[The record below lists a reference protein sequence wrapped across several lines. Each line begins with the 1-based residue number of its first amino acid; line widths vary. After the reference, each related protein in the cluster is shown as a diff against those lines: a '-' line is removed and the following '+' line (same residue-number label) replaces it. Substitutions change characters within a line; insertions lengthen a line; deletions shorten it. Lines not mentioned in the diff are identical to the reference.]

1 MEKLTEGIEVM
12 ITNAMGSLP
21 QIGVGLLILIIGGF
35 VIKSF
40 LKGLRH
46 RFEKKNMEK
55 SLRGFLLSIVQAILY
70 ILLLL
75 TAASTMGIQTSSFLA
90 MFASAGLAIGLALQ
104 GSLSNFAGG
113 VLILLF
119 KPFKVGEYISNPAG
133 TEGTVDKIDLLY
145 TTLTGPT
152 GLKIYSPNG
161 PLANSVITNYSDIAS
176 RRYDFVVGISYD
188 ANIKVAQTVILEALA
203 KDSRVKQDPLPL
215 VYVNSL
221 ADSSVNLNV
230 RVWMERANYWD
241 TVFAIQQ
248 LVKNALDT
256 ANIEIPFPQ
265 RDVHIIDDKHIRD

>member
-1 MEKLTEGIEVM
+1 MEKFAVGLDVM
-12 ITNAMGSLP
+12 ITNTMGALP
-21 QIGVGLLILIIGGF
+21 QIGVGVLILVIGGF
-35 VIKSF
+35 IIKSF
-40 LKGLRH
+40 LRGLRN

-55 SLRGFLLSIVQAILY
+55 SLRGFLLSIIQASLY
-70 ILLLL
+70 VLLLL
-75 TAASTMGIQTSSFLA
+75 TAASTMGIQTTSFLTI
-90 MFASAGLAIGLALQ
+90 FASAGLAIGLALQ

-203 KDSRVKQDPLPL
+203 KDDRVKQDPLPL

>member
-1 MEKLTEGIEVM
+1 MEKFTGGLEVM
-12 ITNAMGSLP
+12 MTKLFGALP
-21 QIGVGLLILIIGGF
+21 EIIVGLVILGVG
-35 VIKSF
+35 SF
-40 LKGLRH
+40 IVKAVLRGLRN

-55 SLRGFLLSIVQAILY
+55 SLRGFLLSIIQAILY

-119 KPFKVGEYISNPAG
+119 KPFKVGEYISNPSG
-133 TEGTVDKIDLLY
+133 TEGTVEKIDLLY

-188 ANIKVAQTVILEALA
+188 ANIKEAQNVILEALA
-203 KDSRVKQDPLPL
+203 KDTRVKQDPVPL
-215 VYVNSL
+215 VFVNSL

-241 TVFAIQQ
+241 TVFAVQQ
-248 LVKNALDT
+248 LVKNALDS

>member
-1 MEKLTEGIEVM
+1 MEKFAGGLENM
-12 ITNAMGSLP
+12 IANIMGALP
-21 QIGVGLLILIIGGF
+21 KIGVGVLILVIGGF
-35 VIKSF
+35 IVKAC
-40 LKGLRH
+40 LRGLRH
-46 RFEKKNMEK
+46 RFEKREMEK
-55 SLRGFLLSIVQAILY
+55 SLMGFLLSIIQAILY

-119 KPFKVGEYISNPAG
+119 KPFKVGDYISNPAG
-133 TEGTVDKIDLLY
+133 TEGTVEKIDLLY
-145 TTLTGPT
+145 TTLMSSA
-152 GLKIYSPNG
+152 GLKIFSPNG
-161 PLANSVITNYSDIAS
+161 PLANSVITNYTDIAT
-176 RRYDFVVGISYD
+176 RRYEFVVGISYD
-188 ANIKVAQTVILEALA
+188 ANIKVAQNVILEAL
-203 KDSRVKQDPLPL
+203 KNEPRVQQDPLPL
-215 VYVNSL
+215 VYVNNL

-241 TVFAIQQ
+241 TVFVVQQ
-248 LVKNALDT
+248 LVKEALDQ

>member
-1 MEKLTEGIEVM
+1 MEKFAGGLEVM
-12 ITNAMGSLP
+12 ISNVMGSLP
-21 QIGVGLLILIIGGF
+21 KIGVGLLILVIGMFII
-35 VIKSF
+35 KAF

-55 SLRGFLLSIVQAILY
+55 SLSGFLLSIFQSVLY

-75 TAASTMGIQTSSFLA
+75 TAANTMGIQISSFLA
-90 MFASAGLAIGLALQ
+90 IFASAGLAIGMALQ

-188 ANIKVAQTVILEALA
+188 ANIKVAQSVILEALA
-203 KDSRVKQDPLPL
+203 KDDRVKQDPLPL

-265 RDVHIIDDKHIRD
+265 RDVHIVDDKHIRD

>member
-1 MEKLTEGIEVM
+1 MEKLTGGFEVM
-12 ITNAMGSLP
+12 IANAMGALP
-21 QIGVGLLILIIGGF
+21 QIGVGILILVIGGF
-35 VIKSF
+35 IIKSF
-40 LKGLRH
+40 LRGLH
-46 RFEKKNMEK
+46 NRFEKKNMEK
-55 SLRGFLLSIVQAILY
+55 SLMGFLLRIIQVTLY
-70 ILLLL
+70 VLLLV
-75 TAASTMGIQTSSFLA
+75 TAASNMGIQLTSFMA
-90 MFASAGLAIGLALQ
+90 IFASAGLAIGLALQ

-119 KPFKVGEYISNPAG
+119 KPFKVGEYISNPSG

-161 PLANSVITNYSDIAS
+161 PLANSVITNYTDIAS

-188 ANIKVAQTVILEALA
+188 ANIKVAQTAILEALA
-203 KDSRVKQDPLPL
+203 KDERVKQDPVPL

-248 LVKNALDT
+248 LIKDTLDT

-265 RDVHIIDDKHIRD
+265 RDVHVITDKHIRD

>member
-1 MEKLTEGIEVM
+1 MEKFTNGLEVM
-12 ITNAMGSLP
+12 LTKLFGALP
-21 QIGVGLLILIIGGF
+21 EIIVGLLILVIG
-35 VIKSF
+35 SF
-40 LKGLRH
+40 IVKAVLRGLRN

-55 SLRGFLLSIVQAILY
+55 SLRGFLLSIIQAILY

-119 KPFKVGEYISNPAG
+119 KPFKVGEYISNPSG
-133 TEGTVDKIDLLY
+133 TEGTVEKIDLLY

-161 PLANSVITNYSDIAS
+161 PLANSVITNYSDITS

-188 ANIKVAQTVILEALA
+188 ANIKVAQNVILEALA
-203 KDSRVKQDPLPL
+203 KESRVKQDPIPL
-215 VYVNSL
+215 VFVNSL

-241 TVFAIQQ
+241 TVFIVQQ
-248 LVKNALDT
+248 VVKDALDS

-265 RDVHIIDDKHIRD
+265 RDVHIIEDKHIRD

>member
-1 MEKLTEGIEVM
+1 MEKFAGGIESM
-12 ITNAMGSLP
+12 IESVFTSLP
-21 QIGVGLLILIIGGF
+21 RIAAAIGILLVGIY
-35 VIKSF
+35 VIK
-40 LKGLRH
+40 LVIKVLNG
-46 RFEKKNMEK
+46 RFEKREVEK
-55 SLRGFLLSIVQAILY
+55 SLKGFLLSIVKAILY
-70 ILLLL
+70 ILLII
-75 TAASTMGIQTSSFLA
+75 TVASTMGFETTVFTA
-90 MFASAGLAIGLALQ
+90 MFASVGLAIGLALQ

-161 PLANSVITNYSDIAS
+161 PLANSVITNYTDISS

-203 KDSRVKQDPLPL
+203 KDDRVKQDPLPL

-230 RVWMERANYWD
+230 RIWMERANYWD

-248 LVKNALDT
+248 LVKKVLDD

-265 RDVHIIDDKHIRD
+265 RDIHIIDNKHFRD

>member
-1 MEKLTEGIEVM
+1 MERFAGGLEVM
-12 ITNAMGSLP
+12 ITNTMGALP
-21 QIGVGLLILIIGGF
+21 KIGVGVLILVIGGF

-40 LKGLRH
+40 LRGLRH

-55 SLRGFLLSIVQAILY
+55 SLRGFLLSIIQVSLY
-70 ILLLL
+70 VLLLL
-75 TAASTMGIQTSSFLA
+75 TAASTMGIQMTSFLTI
-90 MFASAGLAIGLALQ
+90 FASAGLAIGLALQ

-119 KPFKVGEYISNPAG
+119 KPFKVGEYISNPSG

-161 PLANSVITNYSDIAS
+161 PLANSVITNYTDIAS

-188 ANIKVAQTVILEALA
+188 ANIKVAQTAILEALA
-203 KDSRVKQDPLPL
+203 KDERVKQDPVPL

-248 LVKNALDT
+248 LIKNTLDT

-265 RDVHIIDDKHIRD
+265 RDVHVISDKHIRD